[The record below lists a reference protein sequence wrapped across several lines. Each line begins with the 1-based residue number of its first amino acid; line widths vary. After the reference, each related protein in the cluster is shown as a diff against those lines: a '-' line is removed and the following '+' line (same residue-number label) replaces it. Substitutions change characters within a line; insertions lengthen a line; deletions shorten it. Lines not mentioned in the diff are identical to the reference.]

1 MIMNSKILDNL
12 DVSRMRTCHRCPGSV
27 VFLTEKDFTE
37 HNNSF
42 HGCDKNQHTLIVE
55 KLRTLAESRQ
65 QLHNKLQAIK
75 KELKSLYKNNAAKKT
90 TVDLL
95 YREISA
101 LKTKIRE
108 TDADIVNFK
117 TLLKKEEQQQAQQ
130 LVKSFKEKIETECKN
145 LYQSVGHQQPS
156 ASFFIS
162 DEESMVSDVSL
173 QRVSTTE
180 RRLSSLEQK
189 VSEIDILKQELV
201 DLRASIQT
209 TPTGGNA
216 VSIEILQKKS
226 EQLDQNNNTI
236 SNMKDLLAQKQHELD
251 LVSQSQSAIGSEA
264 LEIKSKQLEETQV
277 IVTKLKELLAE
288 KQRELELVNQLNA
301 KHKACADQR
310 TKESLELHKKLK
322 ESVSNVKE
330 LTDRNE
336 QLSSEL
342 TGTVDALQSAES
354 TIIQMSDEKK
364 KIQKKLQQNEEDLK
378 DQQKTFN
385 ELKHDQSAT
394 VTKDF
399 EGKIQ
404 LLEDRLQLTKED
416 LENKIRILEQQD
428 QELEN
433 AYNGQTIL
441 DEQIRCLCN
450 EKDILN
456 GLIEELKAE
465 KQDSCG
471 EWEAKLK
478 NVEAEQETLSQEN
491 QELVCQLQDLDK
503 SSNEQQAKIEQLN
516 LRVNE
521 LQSSKLKDGEEIV
534 MLTISRDGFKEQLT
548 SLKETHNRCFRKQE
562 EMKLAHEK
570 AIQDMRRQ
578 MEQILAE
585 ELGTTQHL
593 ESKLEEQKRDCRHQI
608 SKQEEEISSKK
619 KDIEELSQLL
629 EDSQNQNQQTLDD
642 LDAERS
648 NFEEVL
654 KQLRKELLEAKESTT
669 APDDSRVNEL
679 ESILSEMEARLA
691 EISEQK
697 DQFVGEANRLK
708 NELSDA
714 QRDLEDLTHKITA
727 LTKQQNS
734 SQEEHAQTLEVLKE
748 KYEEDRLNI
757 EKLLREKE
765 NELESVIESR
775 DNELQVRAEK
785 MTDLQCE
792 VNQLKEQLQVESQK
806 AEELKKEKD
815 SAEEKVNSLQEAS
828 HSPADDISSLKDQI
842 ENLEDQLREAE
853 KKHEEEVDSFKLMIE
868 ALEKENT
875 DAKAEITSCKGL
887 KKDNDKL
894 NRENKSMMLDLF
906 EKKELNGLH
915 KNEITLLKN
924 KVKELETKLRANC
937 APSDRVIDLS
947 KELLSVQEQC
957 NDAIVECDV
966 MSKQLKTTERELAN
980 SRKEVEQYKEK
991 CKDSN
996 KSMDDS
1002 QVKFR
1007 ETQRQLTIKTASEE
1021 RLRRE
1026 LDTEQAKTKSLE
1038 GQIAKLRA
1046 QMQNGVAEN
1055 LCSKAVSDSA
1065 QSTKA
1070 INEQPQSEVT
1080 KDEGEDD
1087 YSSSFDDDIPSS
1099 SASSSVISPFVSIK
1113 FDDQDVSGKQT
1124 ALQNESKNDNGD
1136 DESLTEDETSLLID
1150 TDDEDVYKFSDVVQT
1165 MPTQDKT
1172 KLNSKDVHSTNYG
1185 SEGES
1190 DGVSIPKREWGECFI
1205 NNAQQSIDEDVGEI
1219 CEESVASLSSDDSMI
1234 NEKSQSSSEDI
1245 LSGDGDSNKISKK
1258 KTKKDKKKK
1267 SSKKQTK
1274 ALAPLKA
1281 LPPLKAELP
1290 ALKGKPIL
1298 GDLPVLHGAPLKKT
1312 PSTDECTYADANPA
1326 PKNKSLLGGLLAM
1339 SKNRSNDK
1347 LNTDIQHQTNQED
1360 AQSSNIS
1367 DEDTGMSL
1375 LDLSKQATTKISRET
1390 LTSRA
1395 SSQNIPIAAVTSQSS
1410 KQNIGTI
1417 KSQKSNILGD
1427 LPPLPGSKSSVVM
1440 KQTIPGVFEF
1450 DNNQIDEDDASFGD
1464 DDIDALLGDLDDFD
1478 AKRTKQ

>member
-27 VFLTEKDFTE
+27 VFLTEKDFAE

-42 HGCDKNQHTLIVE
+42 HGCDTNQHNLIVK

-65 QLHNKLQAIK
+65 QLNNKLQVIK

-156 ASFFIS
+156 APFLIS

-189 VSEIDILKQELV
+189 VSEIDILKQ
-201 DLRASIQT
+201 DLIDLKALIQT

-216 VSIEILQKKS
+216 ASIEILQKKS
-226 EQLDQNNNTI
+226 EQMDQNKITI

-264 LEIKSKQLEETQV
+264 LETKSKQLEETQV
-277 IVTKLKELLAE
+277 IVIKLKELLAE

-301 KHKACADQR
+301 KHEACADQQ
-310 TKESLELHKKLK
+310 TKESLELHQKLK

-330 LTDRNE
+330 LADRNE

-354 TIIQMSDEKK
+354 TIIQLSDEKK

-378 DQQKTFN
+378 YQQKTFN
-385 ELKHDQSAT
+385 ELQQDKSAT
-394 VTKDF
+394 ASQDF
-399 EGKIQ
+399 ESKIQ

-465 KQDSCG
+465 KLDSCG
-471 EWEAKLK
+471 EWEAKI
-478 NVEAEQETLSQEN
+478 NNIEAEKETLSQEN
-491 QELVCQLQDLDK
+491 QKLVCQLQDLEK
-503 SSNEQQAKIEQLN
+503 SSEEQLAMIEQLN
-516 LRVNE
+516 VRVNE

-548 SLKETHNRCFRKQE
+548 SLKETHNRCFRRQE

-570 AIQDMRRQ
+570 SIQDMPRQ

-585 ELGTTQHL
+585 ELGTTRHL

-608 SKQEEEISSKK
+608 SKLEEEISSKT

-654 KQLRKELLEAKESTT
+654 QQLRNELLEAKESTT
-669 APDDSRVNEL
+669 ATDDSRLNEL
-679 ESILSEMEARLA
+679 ESTLSETEAKLA
-691 EISEQK
+691 EILAQK
-697 DQFVGEANRLK
+697 DQVEAEANILK
-708 NELSDA
+708 DKLSDA
-714 QRDLEDLTHKITA
+714 QIDLEDATHKITG
-727 LTKQQNS
+727 LTEQQS
-734 SQEEHAQTLEVLKE
+734 SLQKEHTQTLESLKE
-748 KYEEDRLNI
+748 KYEEDRLKI
-757 EKLLREKE
+757 EKLLRETE

-775 DNELQVRAEK
+775 DNELQVQAER
-785 MTDLQCE
+785 MTDLQSE
-792 VNQLKEQLQVESQK
+792 VDQLKEQLQVESQK

-815 SAEEKVNSLQEAS
+815 SAEERLNSLQQELSEAS
-828 HSPADDISSLKDQI
+828 HSPAEDVSSLKHQI
-842 ENLEDQLREAE
+842 ENLEDQLRAAE
-853 KKHEEEVDSFKLMIE
+853 KKHEEEVDSFKLKIE

-937 APSDRVIDLS
+937 APSDRVIELS

-957 NDAIVECDV
+957 NDAVVDCDV

-980 SRKEVEQYKEK
+980 SRKEVEKYKEK

-1007 ETQRQLTIKTASEE
+1007 ETQRQLTIKTASDQ

-1038 GQIAKLRA
+1038 EELAKLKS
-1046 QMQNGVAEN
+1046 QMTQNASDAVESQ
-1055 LCSKAVSDSA
+1055 CSKTVASVV
-1065 QSTKA
+1065 QSKDETH
-1070 INEQPQSEVT
+1070 SEVT

-1113 FDDQDVSGKQT
+1113 FDDQDVSGKKT
-1124 ALQNESKNDNGD
+1124 AQHNE
-1136 DESLTEDETSLLID
+1136 
-1150 TDDEDVYKFSDVVQT
+1150 
-1165 MPTQDKT
+1165 
-1172 KLNSKDVHSTNYG
+1172 
-1185 SEGES
+1185 
-1190 DGVSIPKREWGECFI
+1190 
-1205 NNAQQSIDEDVGEI
+1205 
-1219 CEESVASLSSDDSMI
+1219 
-1234 NEKSQSSSEDI
+1234 
-1245 LSGDGDSNKISKK
+1245 
-1258 KTKKDKKKK
+1258 
-1267 SSKKQTK
+1267 
-1274 ALAPLKA
+1274 
-1281 LPPLKAELP
+1281 
-1290 ALKGKPIL
+1290 
-1298 GDLPVLHGAPLKKT
+1298 
-1312 PSTDECTYADANPA
+1312 
-1326 PKNKSLLGGLLAM
+1326 
-1339 SKNRSNDK
+1339 
-1347 LNTDIQHQTNQED
+1347 
-1360 AQSSNIS
+1360 
-1367 DEDTGMSL
+1367 
-1375 LDLSKQATTKISRET
+1375 
-1390 LTSRA
+1390 
-1395 SSQNIPIAAVTSQSS
+1395 
-1410 KQNIGTI
+1410 
-1417 KSQKSNILGD
+1417 
-1427 LPPLPGSKSSVVM
+1427 
-1440 KQTIPGVFEF
+1440 
-1450 DNNQIDEDDASFGD
+1450 
-1464 DDIDALLGDLDDFD
+1464 
-1478 AKRTKQ
+1478 